1 MTMTTNDDHFTSHDT
16 SHDGSD
22 DDLAEATREAE
33 LARASFSA
41 NVRTAS
47 ASGVHAVKRVAEH
60 AKPILIGALI
70 VGGAAVLVAAARLA
84 QRPRRLD
91 WMEPPRKPGAFGA
104 LVKTAATR
112 LLMLG
117 VAHLAQKY
125 LKPHVE
131 EPSPL
136 PAAGVPR

>member
-1 MTMTTNDDHFTSHDT
+1 MTMTTNEDGFGSHDET
-16 SHDGSD
+16 D
-22 DDLAEATREAE
+22 DDLAEAERGAE

-41 NVRTAS
+41 SVRTAS
-47 ASGVHAVKRVAEH
+47 ASSVHAVKRLAER
-60 AKPILIGALI
+60 ARPFLIGALI
-70 VGGAAVLVAAARLA
+70 VGGAAVLIAAARLA

-91 WMEPPRKPGAFGA
+91 WMDPPRKPSAFGS

-117 VAHLAQKY
+117 VAHVAEKY

>member
-1 MTMTTNDDHFTSHDT
+1 MTMTTNEDRFSSHDET
-16 SHDGSD
+16 D
-22 DDLAEATREAE
+22 DDLAEAERGAE

-41 NVRTAS
+41 SVRTAS
-47 ASGVHAVKRVAEH
+47 ASSVHAVKRVAER
-60 AKPILIGALI
+60 AKPFLIGALV

-84 QRPRRLD
+84 SRPRRLD
-91 WMEPPRKPGAFGA
+91 WMAPPRKPGPLGAF
-104 LVKTAATR
+104 VRTVATR

-117 VAHLAQKY
+117 VAHVAEKY
-125 LKPHVE
+125 LKPYVE

>member
-1 MTMTTNDDHFTSHDT
+1 MTMTTNDERFTSHDEI
-16 SHDGSD
+16 HDD
-22 DDLAEATREAE
+22 VAEAAREAE

-41 NVRTAS
+41 SVRTAS
-47 ASGVHAVKRVAEH
+47 ASGVHAVKRIAER
-60 AKPILIGALI
+60 ARPLLIGALI

-84 QRPRRLD
+84 RRPQRLD
-91 WMEPPRKPGAFGA
+91 WLAPPRKPGALGTF
-104 LVKTAATR
+104 LKTAATR

-117 VAHLAQKY
+117 VAHVAQKY
-125 LKPHVE
+125 LGPHVE